1 MKRLFIAIA
10 IICLMQTTLFAQS
23 TTEPSQ
29 QFVELKKGITKAS
42 KGKQMKEASKQL
54 DAFLSHISIGR
65 SDGNGH
71 NIVPFLT
78 CSYDN
83 MPLTTPAILRCGAEV
98 DTIQFQ
104 DGRWYITKDL
114 SPDMEID
121 LVTIENGVGSN
132 SKPIQKTMGAM
143 RKKYTFQL
151 GEELA
156 GKKGSLFYVRDESLY
171 YAAIESKKIPTFSI
185 LSNSEVINYASC
197 LKAILKASGIEAS
210 YDEIIRQYLNTTID
224 EKFVP
229 TKGNQNTIA
238 GRKVTTTFVPQTK
251 VEATVIVN
259 ELVKERFMIAID
271 KDGNVGLLTAIAL
284 TGENNYQPVHVRMR
298 LPTMAKEEQRVQMS
312 WRDFSNRVVALVKV
326 DIYINILN
334 SY

>member
-29 QFVELKKGITKAS
+29 QFVELRKGITEAS
-42 KGKQMKEASKQL
+42 SGKQMKDASKQL

-104 DGRWYITKDL
+104 DGKWYIIKEL

-121 LVTIENGVGSN
+121 LVCVENAIGSK
-132 SKPIQKTMGAM
+132 SKQIQKAMGVL
-143 RKKYTFQL
+143 RKKYTYQL

-156 GKKGSLFYVRDESLY
+156 GKKGSLFYVKDENLY
-171 YAAIESKKIPTFSI
+171 YAAIESKKIPAFSI
-185 LSNSEVINYASC
+185 LSNNEVINYATC
-197 LKAILKASGIEAS
+197 LKAILQASGIEAS

-224 EKFVP
+224 EKFIP
-229 TKGNQNTIA
+229 TKNNGNTIA
-238 GRKVTTTFVPQTK
+238 GRKVVTTFVPQPK
-251 VEATVIVN
+251 VEATEIVN
-259 ELVKERFMIAID
+259 ELIKDRFMIAID
-271 KDGNVGLLTAIAL
+271 KDGSVGLLTAIAL
-284 TGENNYQPVHVRMR
+284 TGENDYLPIHVRMR
-298 LPTMAKEEQRVQMS
+298 LPTMAKDEQRVQMS
-312 WRDFSNRVVALVKV
+312 WKDFSNRVVALVKV
-326 DIYINILN
+326 DIY
-334 SY
+334 

>member
-29 QFVELKKGITKAS
+29 QFVELRKGITEAS
-42 KGKQMKEASKQL
+42 SGKQMKDASKQL

-104 DGRWYITKDL
+104 DGKWYIIKEL

-121 LVTIENGVGSN
+121 LVCVENAIGSK
-132 SKPIQKTMGAM
+132 SKQIQKAMGVL
-143 RKKYTFQL
+143 RKKYTYQL

-156 GKKGSLFYVRDESLY
+156 GKKGSLFYVKDENLY
-171 YAAIESKKIPTFSI
+171 YAAIESKKIPAFSI
-185 LSNSEVINYASC
+185 LSNNDVINYATC
-197 LKAILKASGIEAS
+197 LNAILQASGIEAS

-224 EKFVP
+224 EKFIP
-229 TKGNQNTIA
+229 TKNNGNTIA
-238 GRKVTTTFVPQTK
+238 GRKVVTTFVPQPK
-251 VEATVIVN
+251 VEATEIVN
-259 ELVKERFMIAID
+259 ELIKDRFMIAID
-271 KDGNVGLLTAIAL
+271 KDGSVGLLTAIAL
-284 TGENNYQPVHVRMR
+284 TGENDYLPIHVRMR
-298 LPTMAKEEQRVQMS
+298 LPTMAKDEQRVQMS
-312 WRDFSNRVVALVKV
+312 WKDFSNRVVALVKV
-326 DIYINILN
+326 DIY
-334 SY
+334 

>member
-1 MKRLFIAIA
+1 MKRLFIAIMTL
-10 IICLMQTTLFAQS
+10 CLTQTTLFAQS
-23 TTEPSQ
+23 TDDLSR
-29 QFVELKKGITKAS
+29 QFAELKKGVAEAS
-42 KGKQMKEASKQL
+42 TGKQLKDASRQL
-54 DAFLSHISIGR
+54 DTFLSHIHIGR
-65 SDGNGH
+65 SDGDSH
-71 NIVPFLT
+71 NTIPFLSCRYGHT
-78 CSYDN
+78 
-83 MPLTTPAILRCGAEV
+83 PLTTLAILRQGTTA

-238 GRKVTTTFVPQTK
+238 GRKVTTTFVPQKK
-251 VEATVIVN
+251 VQATDIVN
-259 ELVKERFMIAID
+259 ELLKERFMIAID

-312 WRDFSNRVVALVKV
+312 WRDFNNRVVALVKV
-326 DIYINILN
+326 DIYILTF
-334 SY
+334 

>member
-29 QFVELKKGITKAS
+29 QFVELKKGITEAS
-42 KGKQMKEASKQL
+42 SGKQMKDASKQL

-83 MPLTTPAILRCGAEV
+83 MPLTTPAVLRSGTEV

-104 DGRWYITKDL
+104 DGKWYIIKEL

-121 LVTIENGVGSN
+121 LVCVENGIGSK
-132 SKPIQKTMGAM
+132 SKQIQKAMGVL
-143 RKKYTFQL
+143 RKKYTYQL
-151 GEELA
+151 GEELV
-156 GKKGSLFYVRDESLY
+156 GKKGSLFDVKDENLY
-171 YAAIESKKIPTFSI
+171 YAAIESKKIPAFSI
-185 LSNSEVINYASC
+185 LSNCEVINYASC
-197 LKAILKASGIEAS
+197 LKAILQASGIEAS
-210 YDEIIRQYLNTTID
+210 YDEIITQYLNTTID

-229 TKGNQNTIA
+229 TENISNIIA
-238 GRKVTTTFVPQTK
+238 GRRVVTTFVPQTK
-251 VEATVIVN
+251 VNATAVVN
-259 ELVKERFMIAID
+259 DLLKERFVIAID

-312 WRDFSNRVVALVKV
+312 WRDFSNRMVALVKV
-326 DIYINILN
+326 DIY
-334 SY
+334 